1 MMSLVVIGVLA
12 CFSYPL
18 TYPFTW
24 IVLTLDGY
32 VLFHRAYPFFPLKD
46 RKVRWMVA
54 PILIVG
60 AGLLFYGVAKR
71 THAERKWG
79 QVASLAKRE
88 KEFLSDYRTL
98 LLVLGDEPYF
108 LYNYAVELYMEGHHE
123 KALLVAKRCRKFWA
137 DYDLELLQG
146 ELLVKLERYEE
157 AEHHFLHAS
166 KMCHVR
172 FVPLYHLYQ
181 LYKNTGNKEK
191 ARRMGETIL
200 NKPVKVESA
209 MINGIKAN
217 VHRDF
222 KFMENKE

>member
-1 MMSLVVIGVLA
+1 M
-12 CFSYPL
+12 
-18 TYPFTW
+18 
-24 IVLTLDGY
+24 
-32 VLFHRAYPFFPLKD
+32 
-46 RKVRWMVA
+46 
-54 PILIVG
+54 
-60 AGLLFYGVAKR
+60 
-71 THAERKWG
+71 
-79 QVASLAKRE
+79 ASLAKRG

-98 LLVLGDEPYF
+98 LPVLGNEPYF

-123 KALLVAKRCRKFWA
+123 KALLVAKRCRKYWA

-157 AEHHFLHAS
+157 AEQHFLHAS
-166 KMCHVR
+166 KMCPVR
-172 FVPLYHLYQ
+172 FVPLYQLYQ